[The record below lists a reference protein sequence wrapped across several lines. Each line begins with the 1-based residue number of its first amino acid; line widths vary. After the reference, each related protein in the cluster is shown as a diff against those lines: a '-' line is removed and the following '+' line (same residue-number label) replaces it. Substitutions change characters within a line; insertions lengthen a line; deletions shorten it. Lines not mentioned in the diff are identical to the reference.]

1 MLVLAGAI
9 AGNLRSVALSTTVTL
24 LVPEDRRDKA
34 NGLVGTANGLAFAI
48 TSVFSGLAVGFLGM
62 GGSLAIA
69 VVADRARDAPPPD
82 DPDPR
87 GRPDASRRTAPAHRR
102 RGALRAVRAVSGLL
116 ALLLFSMFNN
126 FLGGVFMAL
135 MDPYGLTLMSVE
147 AWGGLIAF
155 TSLGFIVGGIIVTR
169 RGLGA
174 NPVRSLLLANVVMWT
189 VTIVF
194 PIRSEILPLAIGFFV
209 YLVLVP
215 IAEASEQTVIQQVVP
230 FKEQGRVF
238 GFAQTLEAAAAPI
251 TAFLIGPIAQYGI
264 IPSMT
269 DGSLA
274 DTIGSWFGTGP
285 DRGMA
290 LIFIAAGVIGL
301 VVTLLALMSGPYRRL
316 TARYLQAGGRFGA
329 PEPRPGGVGG
339 LTDARQTSALDAG
352 GLPFQRFGIGLG
364 GGPFRPA
371 DVARLD
377 ERRLAV
383 AVLPARLELDLV
395 RLAQEPEGDIAA
407 RSAALDRF
415 DRRLV
420 GRQRQER
427 EHLAEVPPQLRAH
440 ERGRSLDVP
449 GIECRAERRGAV
461 TNDIDIHR
469 NLLWAM
475 APSGAGTGARPGTPA
490 SAFPLQERE
499 NRAQS
504 RLRQPQSVTRRRA
517 PTITSLP
524 SGSRTRATRSPH
536 GWSSG
541 STSIRTPA
549 ARSESTVA
557 SQSST

>member
-1 MLVLAGAI
+1 MRTFHLLVANTLAASVTNNFLWFALTFWIYLETRSVVATAIIGGGYMLLAALSAMAFGTFVDRHRRSTSMMLSSVVTLCAFGAATVLYLLAPPEAVRDIGSIAFWGLTALVLGGAI

-24 LVPEDRRDKA
+24 LVPEDRRDRA

-48 TSVFSGLAVGFLGM
+48 TSVFSGLAVAFVGM

-69 VVADRARDAPPPD
+69 VVLTALVTLHLRTIRIPEDAPTPTEGS
-82 DPDPR
+82 PR
-87 GRPDASRRTAPAHRR
+87 LVDVS
-102 RGALRAVRAVSGLL
+102 GALRAVRAVSGLL

-155 TSLGFIVGGIIVTR
+155 TSLGFIVGGVIVTR

-209 YLVLVP
+209 YLTLVP

-230 FKEQGRVF
+230 FQEQGRVF

-269 DGSLA
+269 DGALA

-290 LIFIAAGVIGL
+290 LVFIAAGVIGL

-316 TARYLQAGGRFGA
+316 TARYLQAEA
-329 PEPRPGGVGG
+329 EA
-339 LTDARQTSALDAG
+339 ARQD
-352 GLPFQRFGIGLG
+352 
-364 GGPFRPA
+364 
-371 DVARLD
+371 
-377 ERRLAV
+377 
-383 AVLPARLELDLV
+383 
-395 RLAQEPEGDIAA
+395 GDQAA
-407 RSAALDRF
+407 SAA
-415 DRRLV
+415 
-420 GRQRQER
+420 
-427 EHLAEVPPQLRAH
+427 
-440 ERGRSLDVP
+440 
-449 GIECRAERRGAV
+449 
-461 TNDIDIHR
+461 
-469 NLLWAM
+469 
-475 APSGAGTGARPGTPA
+475 
-490 SAFPLQERE
+490 
-499 NRAQS
+499 
-504 RLRQPQSVTRRRA
+504 
-517 PTITSLP
+517 
-524 SGSRTRATRSPH
+524 
-536 GWSSG
+536 
-541 STSIRTPA
+541 
-549 ARSESTVA
+549 
-557 SQSST
+557 